1 MILEIHLSWHCTSC
15 KLIVM
20 LTVVE
25 VILFLETDMFLGV
38 GSASIQ
44 SVEVICGTDKDL
56 SNHSTIFQNKS
67 NNINW

>member
-1 MILEIHLSWHCTSC
+1 
-15 KLIVM
+15 M